1 MATAEGDYTGST
13 RGKVEDNSLGRLLT
27 LSDGVFAIAMTLLA
41 LDLRV
46 PELPDPV
53 TNTALLDELGRE
65 LPSILTFLL
74 SFYVVANYW
83 FSHHRLMRSVTTTH
97 PRLLRHTLPLLLV
110 VAAMPFP
117 TSLLGR
123 YASVPIALALYGVV
137 SVLAV
142 LLLWLRHD
150 DRWRCAGAP
159 SGRLQPAHNFALST
173 ATSTC
178 PAKSRSPTTCRG
190 RKCQCQAHNHSNV
203 PAATAVSRRVAPP
216 QRPRHFAQPPDHEVI
231 ISFPDLTGARVLAE

>member
-1 MATAEGDYTGST
+1 
-13 RGKVEDNSLGRLLT
+13 
-27 LSDGVFAIAMTLLA
+27 VFAIAMTLLA

-65 LPSILTFLL
+65 LPSILTSLL

-190 RKCQCQAHNHSNV
+190 RKCQCQAHYADVIVMPTLVVNPLV
-203 PAATAVSRRVAPP
+203 VGVSGLLRSA
-216 QRPRHFAQPPDHEVI
+216 
-231 ISFPDLTGARVLAE
+231 

>member
-13 RGKVEDNSLGRLLT
+13 RGNVEDNSLGRLLT

-41 LDLRV
+41 VDLRV

-74 SFYVVANYW
+74 SFLRRRDYW

-97 PRLLRHTLPLLLV
+97 PRLLRHTMPLLLV

-137 SVLAV
+137 NVLAV
-142 LLLWLRHD
+142 LWLRHD

-159 SGRLQPAHNFALST
+159 SGGCSRHTISPCQQQPPPARLRAALQRHVAAENASAKHTIT
-173 ATSTC
+173 ATSRQLR
-178 PAKSRSPTTCRG
+178 RSVGASCRRSDRGISPNPPTTR
-190 RKCQCQAHNHSNV
+190 
-203 PAATAVSRRVAPP
+203 
-216 QRPRHFAQPPDHEVI
+216 
-231 ISFPDLTGARVLAE
+231 

>member
-123 YASVPIALALYGVV
+123 YASVPIALALYSVV
-137 SVLAV
+137 NVLAV
-142 LLLWLRHD
+142 LLLLWLRHD
-150 DRWRCAGAP
+150 VE
-159 SGRLQPAHNFALST
+159 SFRL
-173 ATSTC
+173 
-178 PAKSRSPTTCRG
+178 
-190 RKCQCQAHNHSNV
+190 
-203 PAATAVSRRVAPP
+203 ATAPVDPDEWRRFGWELRGNLVVFLLCIPAGYVLGGKGPY
-216 QRPRHFAQPPDHEVI
+216 
-231 ISFPDLTGARVLAE
+231 VLALLFFSNRAAPAWRRWQRRGSE